1 MLVIR
6 YSDMKLLIFGFLLL
20 GTSSFMLVPAN
31 YSLTITVNGFS
42 SNEGKAS
49 IAIYR
54 VSDDFPGEKTQFKG
68 KVVLI
73 ENKKATVTFENLP
86 KANYAAAVFHD
97 KNKNGVLDKNMFGVP
112 LEKYGFSNNAR
123 EMFSAPSFESASVN
137 LDKTKSIAIFVK

>member
-1 MLVIR
+1 
-6 YSDMKLLIFGFLLL
+6 MKFIIFGFLLL
-20 GTSSFMLVPAN
+20 GTSSFMVVPST

-54 VSDDFPGEKTQFKG
+54 VSDDFPGEKAQFKG

-73 ENKKATVTFENLP
+73 ENKKASVTFENLP
-86 KANYAAAVFHD
+86 KASYAAAVFHD
-97 KNKNGVLDKNMFGVP
+97 KNKNGILDKNMFGVP

-123 EMFSAPSFESASVN
+123 EMFSAPSFESAAVN

>member
-6 YSDMKLLIFGFLLL
+6 YSNMKLLIFSFLLL
-20 GTSSFMLVPAN
+20 GTSSFMIVPST

-68 KVVLI
+68 KIVAI
-73 ENKKATVTFENLP
+73 ENKKAIVIFENLP
-86 KANYAAAVFHD
+86 KAKYAAAVYHD
-97 KNKNGVLDKNMFGVP
+97 KNKNGILDKNMFGVP
-112 LEKYGFSNNAR
+112 AEKYGFSNNAR